1 MTTPGLNRYLTRI
14 NVYAIT
20 LSFLLIACAEGIE
33 FDSLLKNPRAYDGRT
48 VSVVGVI
55 RGNGPNFELY
65 RDASAADGVAPPA
78 TSFFVFAPDKWKAT
92 QPYNMRLVRVTA
104 IVEARR
110 HGIWGNAC
118 ALALKRIEVLSDAP
132 AAHPSYP
139 VAVVRNET
147 SEFYSIRAGPPGVEA
162 QLGIGPREFLLL
174 PRYDG
179 TLTVLRRDGT
189 VVARQKLNTT
199 RESANFDSAS
209 MVFYYRITDR
219 KLEAVKSAE
228 AKKWGWRR

>member
-1 MTTPGLNRYLTRI
+1 
-14 NVYAIT
+14 
-20 LSFLLIACAEGIE
+20 LSFLLLTRAEGTQ
-33 FDSLLKNPRAYDGRT
+33 FDSLLKNPSAYDGRT

-55 RGNGPNFELY
+55 RGNGPDFELY
-65 RDASAADGVAPPA
+65 RDASAARSVAPPS
-78 TSFFVFAPDKWKAT
+78 TSFFVFAPDKWKAN
-92 QPYNMRLVRVTA
+92 QPYNMRLVRVTGV
-104 IVEARR
+104 VEARR

-147 SEFYSIRAGPPGVEA
+147 PEFYSIRAGPPGVEA

-179 TLTVLRRDGT
+179 TLTVLGRDGA
-189 VVARQKLNTT
+189 VVARQKLNTS
-199 RESANFDSAS
+199 REAANFDSAS

-228 AKKWGWRR
+228 ARKWGWRR